1 MLEWQT
7 LHMISFL
14 SIIFVFLLPIVAI
27 ITVIVLIVRYTA
39 KNNNKRDAS

>member
-14 SIIFVFLLPIVAI
+14 IIIFVFLLPIFAI
-27 ITVIVLIVRYTA
+27 ITVIVLIIRYIK
-39 KNNNKRDAS
+39 KNNNKMDTC

>member
-14 SIIFVFLLPIVAI
+14 IIIFVFLLPIVAI
-27 ITVIVLIVRYTA
+27 ITVIVLIIRYI
-39 KNNNKRDAS
+39 KKDNNKMDTR